1 MKIELLMRS
10 LDQEFSDQVSS
21 KNHQN
26 QCADDT
32 PQGRWPSDYWPK
44 NMHGDRW
51 DYQNPHHVKGNKSE
65 NLFSNV
71 RLRKEAFGGVLYDM
85 LLKAV
90 FKLDDAAY
98 DAISLLMAGVQFPE
112 LKEHLN
118 ISDKDANVLESSL
131 VHFVLCKV

>member
-1 MKIELLMRS
+1 M
-10 LDQEFSDQVSS
+10 
-21 KNHQN
+21 
-26 QCADDT
+26 
-32 PQGRWPSDYWPK
+32 
-44 NMHGDRW
+44 
-51 DYQNPHHVKGNKSE
+51 
-65 NLFSNV
+65 FSNV

-85 LLKAV
+85 LSKAV

-131 VHFVLCKV
+131 VHFGLCKV